1 MPSLPFHAIALL
13 DDDCAG
19 TAELTSCAG
28 SLVLLCRS
36 QGRRCSKAPNSY
48 GRLSSVLQHQPGL
61 KTPSLNPLTACMQ
74 GIGLPLEEAMKFWR
88 AEFGPK
94 CAGEAFDKKYAY
106 GVRYNYAK
114 EGKRTDYT
122 PYSCMKIIQ
131 TPVPKVTPQR
141 HPCHKQAEPMLQP
154 GTVLALLSDACT
166 QWQCCATAVRQ
177 YFLLGACHGMQH
189 DAPQNPLSFLFAA

>member
-1 MPSLPFHAIALL
+1 
-13 DDDCAG
+13 
-19 TAELTSCAG
+19 
-28 SLVLLCRS
+28 
-36 QGRRCSKAPNSY
+36 
-48 GRLSSVLQHQPGL
+48 
-61 KTPSLNPLTACMQ
+61 MQ

-94 CAGEAFDKKYAY
+94 SAGEAFDKKYAY

-141 HPCHKQAEPMLQP
+141 QPCRNQAQP
-154 GTVLALLSDACT
+154 IIHSGAMLALFEMHALNGSGALLPSHCT
-166 QWQCCATAVRQ
+166 CC
-177 YFLLGACHGMQH
+177 
-189 DAPQNPLSFLFAA
+189 

>member
-1 MPSLPFHAIALL
+1 
-13 DDDCAG
+13 
-19 TAELTSCAG
+19 
-28 SLVLLCRS
+28 
-36 QGRRCSKAPNSY
+36 
-48 GRLSSVLQHQPGL
+48 
-61 KTPSLNPLTACMQ
+61 
-74 GIGLPLEEAMKFWR
+74 MKFWR

-141 HPCHKQAEPMLQP
+141 LSCHSQAEQ
-154 GTVLALLSDACT
+154 TVSI
-166 QWQCCATAVRQ
+166 
-177 YFLLGACHGMQH
+177 LGPCMPA
-189 DAPQNPLSFLFAA
+189 S

>member
-1 MPSLPFHAIALL
+1 MRTGVLHAGVS
-13 DDDCAG
+13 D
-19 TAELTSCAG
+19 
-28 SLVLLCRS
+28 VLC
-36 QGRRCSKAPNSY
+36 
-48 GRLSSVLQHQPGL
+48 
-61 KTPSLNPLTACMQ
+61 CMQ

-131 TPVPKVTPQR
+131 TPVPKVRLRTAPAGIR
-141 HPCHKQAEPMLQP
+141 WM
-154 GTVLALLSDACT
+154 
-166 QWQCCATAVRQ
+166 WAVRIQ
-177 YFLLGACHGMQH
+177 KVLFSIALRSLWYTCGCEMQQELGGRPEGAQDVAGSSGAATSWASINVARPQQPPLHLHIFDDPSRSDTLLCLMHCDIRLGPRPPH
-189 DAPQNPLSFLFAA
+189 AAHHSIWA

>member
-1 MPSLPFHAIALL
+1 
-13 DDDCAG
+13 
-19 TAELTSCAG
+19 
-28 SLVLLCRS
+28 
-36 QGRRCSKAPNSY
+36 
-48 GRLSSVLQHQPGL
+48 
-61 KTPSLNPLTACMQ
+61 MQ

-94 CAGEAFDKKYAY
+94 SAGEAFDKKYAY

-141 HPCHKQAEPMLQP
+141 QPCRNQA
-154 GTVLALLSDACT
+154 
-166 QWQCCATAVRQ
+166 
-177 YFLLGACHGMQH
+177 
-189 DAPQNPLSFLFAA
+189 